1 MSERKIRILL
11 AKIGL
16 CIHDVGVKVLATSL
30 RNAGMEVIY
39 TGLFQTPEKIA
50 AAALQEDVDIVG
62 ISIAVDPAVPV
73 MREVLETMKRRS
85 LADIPVICGGRINR
99 KDIPT
104 LKEMGVKGVFRLGI
118 PMVEI
123 IEGLRQIAAQSAS
136 GEGNAEAGLG

>member
-50 AAALQEDVDIVG
+50 AAAIQESVDIVG

-73 MREVLETMKRRS
+73 MREVLQVMKERNI
-85 LADIPVICGGRINR
+85 ADIPVICGGRINR

-104 LKEMGVKGVFRLGI
+104 LKEIGVKGIFRWGI
-118 PMVEI
+118 PMAEI
-123 IEGLRQIAAQSAS
+123 IDSIRQIATQSVSARS
-136 GEGNAEAGLG
+136 DVEAG